1 MRKFL
6 IYSML
11 ALSIFSCKK
20 EEKINS
26 KVENQTIV
34 KNNNDTIFIKEK
46 CAAFIS
52 ATDETIENLKKTEG
66 EENFYIGA
74 DDYNHYQYEARE
86 FLKKQKL
93 KIYSITDKKVI
104 VFKSEKGDFT
114 VLKDT
119 IKNIGSTYLF
129 SPNKLPKKV
138 FDIDI
143 ENEFKNYFG
152 EKDSLIFSKKEQTI
166 RFIYN
171 AIACPCAQ
179 WSKVNDKNKYSEKF
193 FLIDDKKLTQDAE
206 NFWDGTSLP
215 LIVEATGSFSENKSV
230 PKDFSPKGDAEREKA
245 RIYKYKKIRLIQLGN
260 KKF

>member
-1 MRKFL
+1 MKNFL
-6 IYSML
+6 FFLFIF
-11 ALSIFSCKK
+11 LSIFSCKK

-143 ENEFKNYFG
+143 ENEFKNYF
-152 EKDSLIFSKKEQTI
+152 EKKDSLIFSKKRT
-166 RFIYN
+166 
-171 AIACPCAQ
+171 
-179 WSKVNDKNKYSEKF
+179 
-193 FLIDDKKLTQDAE
+193 
-206 NFWDGTSLP
+206 
-215 LIVEATGSFSENKSV
+215 
-230 PKDFSPKGDAEREKA
+230 
-245 RIYKYKKIRLIQLGN
+245 
-260 KKF
+260 